1 MAGEVQGTT
10 GMEVSP
16 AGPIGAYRSSVLVVM
31 TTITDERFRV
41 LGRVILVGVVGFR
54 DVRRV
59 VLMREWGVR
68 AGWGAS
74 GGGNADGPGPLG
86 AGPGRAWCG

>member
-16 AGPIGAYRSSVLVVM
+16 AGPIGAYRSSVLVVIG
-31 TTITDERFRV
+31 TITDERFRV

-68 AGWGAS
+68 AGWVAS

>member
-16 AGPIGAYRSSVLVVM
+16 AGPIGAYRSSVLVVIG
-31 TTITDERFRV
+31 TITDERFRV

-59 VLMREWGVR
+59 VLMREWGCERGGAR
-68 AGWGAS
+68 AG
-74 GGGNADGPGPLG
+74 
-86 AGPGRAWCG
+86 